1 MRVPTRIVRAC
12 VLESR
17 AEMAAALLVARG
29 AMPRPPIDL
38 AEVTWGQPRG
48 AWPRCQATP
57 GIVVLLRGCLLY
69 TSDAAD
75 DTPCV
80 DL

>member
-1 MRVPTRIVRAC
+1 MANPSPGKSRSYAPPT
-12 VLESR
+12 LKE
-17 AEMAAALLVARG
+17 RG
-29 AMPRPPIDL
+29 APPRRKGFLLQGPDCTKVCPVGSFL
-38 AEVTWGQPRG
+38 NSERG
-48 AWPRCQATP
+48 RP
-57 GIVVLLRGCLLY
+57 CLLY

>member
-1 MRVPTRIVRAC
+1 M
-12 VLESR
+12 LE
-17 AEMAAALLVARG
+17 VGGRG
-29 AMPRPPIDL
+29 AEQ
-38 AEVTWGQPRG
+38 AEVDNRKVAVEARSPMREVGGQSTERG
-48 AWPRCQATP
+48 RDSE
-57 GIVVLLRGCLLY
+57 GCLLY

>member
-1 MRVPTRIVRAC
+1 MVSSAAGPLDPLTPGEV
-12 VLESR
+12 SR
-17 AEMAAALLVARG
+17 AARLFMVGAAVGIDCWTPRPSASLPGSAAGARG
-29 AMPRPPIDL
+29 DL
-38 AEVTWGQPRG
+38 RSQCERS
-48 AWPRCQATP
+48 
-57 GIVVLLRGCLLY
+57 ICLLY

>member
-1 MRVPTRIVRAC
+1 MGP
-12 VLESR
+12 ESKGGKQW
-17 AEMAAALLVARG
+17 EARG
-29 AMPRPPIDL
+29 EGGREGRL
-38 AEVTWGQPRG
+38 QRRG
-48 AWPRCQATP
+48 SASAFWANKAVQRAQSRC
-57 GIVVLLRGCLLY
+57 CLLY